1 MLMVLMYLVWCILC
15 IIIDQYANGT
25 SVHTYAHE
33 VFLSMA
39 CSVDDHQSMMVRL
52 VSACALGY
60 VLDGVPCLDGSW
72 MSPAQQMAWLFGAE
86 WKPNIII
93 IIKVRV

>member
-1 MLMVLMYLVWCILC
+1 
-15 IIIDQYANGT
+15 
-25 SVHTYAHE
+25 
-33 VFLSMA
+33 
-39 CSVDDHQSMMVRL
+39 MMVRL

>member
-1 MLMVLMYLVWCILC
+1 
-15 IIIDQYANGT
+15 
-25 SVHTYAHE
+25 
-33 VFLSMA
+33 MA
-39 CSVDDHQSMMVRL
+39 CSVHDHQSVMVRL

-60 VLDGVPCLDGSW
+60 VLDGVPCLDGNW

-93 IIKVRV
+93 IIKVRVYAFETLQHIFIQSVRLQGISDLM